1 MEIKKKNVGAMLV
14 GEWNT
19 KTIVAVAIG
28 AALFGVLMCY
38 GGIPIFTNTSLTT
51 AMIIPVIVGAPFG
64 PLPAMVCCGVGNV
77 IADLIGGW
85 GLWFDWSVGNAVM
98 AFCVGLLPVYGANIK
113 EGIFTAK
120 HAVIYAVCCILGNM
134 VAFGVITPIFSAL
147 FYGSDLNLTF
157 LQALAATLGNTLVLV
172 VVGIPI
178 LLVLANRYK
187 SRTNLKEDKGDQ
199 Y

>member
-19 KTIVAVAIG
+19 KTIVAIG

-51 AMIIPVIVGAPFG
+51 AMIIPVIVGALFG

-113 EGIFTAK
+113 EGIFTVK

>member
-1 MEIKKKNVGAMLV
+1 MEIKKKKNVGAMLL

-51 AMIIPVIVGAPFG
+51 AMIIPVIVGALFG

-113 EGIFTAK
+113 EGIFT
-120 HAVIYAVCCILGNM
+120 V
-134 VAFGVITPIFSAL
+134 TPIFSAL

>member
-51 AMIIPVIVGAPFG
+51 AMIIPVIVGALFG

-77 IADLIGGW
+77 IADL
-85 GLWFDWSVGNAVM
+85 
-98 AFCVGLLPVYGANIK
+98 
-113 EGIFTAK
+113 
-120 HAVIYAVCCILGNM
+120 
-134 VAFGVITPIFSAL
+134 IFSAL

-187 SRTNLKEDKGDQ
+187 SRTNLKEDKGDR

>member
-38 GGIPIFTNTSLTT
+38 GGIPIFTLIY
-51 AMIIPVIVGAPFG
+51 AALGAASHALFG

-113 EGIFTAK
+113 EGIFTVK

>member
-1 MEIKKKNVGAMLV
+1 MDHNNNNVGAKRV

-51 AMIIPVIVGAPFG
+51 AMIIPVIVGALFG

-120 HAVIYAVCCILGNM
+120 HAVIYAVCCILGN
-134 VAFGVITPIFSAL
+134 IFSAL

>member
-51 AMIIPVIVGAPFG
+51 AMIIPVIVGALFG

-113 EGIFTAK
+113 EGIFTVK

-134 VAFGVITPIFSAL
+134 VAFGVITPHILRPVLRQRSQPHLPAGACG
-147 FYGSDLNLTF
+147 YPWQHAGAGGCGHT
-157 LQALAATLGNTLVLV
+157 NTAGACQPL
-172 VVGIPI
+172 
-178 LLVLANRYK
+178 
-187 SRTNLKEDKGDQ
+187 
-199 Y
+199 

>member
-1 MEIKKKNVGAMLV
+1 MGEKTFAKLHIVRKKKVRLS
-14 GEWNT
+14 T
-19 KTIVAVAIG
+19 YKK
-28 AALFGVLMCY
+28 
-38 GGIPIFTNTSLTT
+38 SLYQ
-51 AMIIPVIVGAPFG
+51 
-64 PLPAMVCCGVGNV
+64 NRK
-77 IADLIGGW
+77 
-85 GLWFDWSVGNAVM
+85 
-98 AFCVGLLPVYGANIK
+98 IK
-113 EGIFTAK
+113 EGIFTVK

>member
-1 MEIKKKNVGAMLV
+1 M
-14 GEWNT
+14 
-19 KTIVAVAIG
+19 
-28 AALFGVLMCY
+28 
-38 GGIPIFTNTSLTT
+38 
-51 AMIIPVIVGAPFG
+51 
-64 PLPAMVCCGVGNV
+64 
-77 IADLIGGW
+77 
-85 GLWFDWSVGNAVM
+85 WFDWSVGNAVM

-113 EGIFTAK
+113 EGIFTVK